1 MVVVGLGP
9 GSIHLIGLLTV
20 FLLETTQV
28 VLLESLTNRSVLS
41 LLSNSSSIKYV
52 GRSLY
57 SSKSNLYGVLLFTL
71 YICSVQIRTIWS
83 KNGDALMFNR
93 SWCKQMFSSSM
104 ELELTTV
111 PGITSA
117 VASFSISNINLNGKP
132 NTDVLLTCNT
142 SSIGSKLSRYAS
154 VVYMSKLR
162 FYHLSDNLICS
173 STVSKDNIVVNHNIG
188 LLAQNL
194 FRVSLR
200 DVVFTSSSWRF
211 NSPTLVTIG
220 EAINKHYW
228 INWLKS
234 NS

>member
-1 MVVVGLGP
+1 
-9 GSIHLIGLLTV
+9 
-20 FLLETTQV
+20 
-28 VLLESLTNRSVLS
+28 
-41 LLSNSSSIKYV
+41 
-52 GRSLY
+52 
-57 SSKSNLYGVLLFTL
+57 
-71 YICSVQIRTIWS
+71 
-83 KNGDALMFNR
+83 
-93 SWCKQMFSSSM
+93 M

-117 VASFSISNINLNGKP
+117 VASFGISNINLNGKP

-220 EAINKHYW
+220 EAINKHY
-228 INWLKS
+228 
-234 NS
+234 

>member
-1 MVVVGLGP
+1 MLAIIGLGP

-28 VLLESLTNRSVLS
+28 VLLESLTNRSILS
-41 LLSNSSSIKYV
+41 LLSNRSSIKYV

-57 SSKSNLYGVLLFTL
+57 SSKSNLYGVLLFTV
-71 YICSVQIRTIWS
+71 YICSIQIRTIWL

-93 SWCKQMFSSSM
+93 SWCKQMISASTK
-104 ELELTTV
+104 LEPTTV

-117 VASFSISNINLNGKP
+117 IAALSIGNINLNGKP
-132 NTDVLLTCNT
+132 NNNVLLTCNID
-142 SSIGSKLSRYAS
+142 SIESKLSRYAS
-154 VVYMSKLR
+154 VVHMSRLR
-162 FYHLSDNLICS
+162 FHQLSDNLICS
-173 STVSKDNIVVNHNIG
+173 SVISKDNVIINHSIG

-200 DVVFTSSSWRF
+200 DVVFTTSSWKF

-228 INWLKS
+228 INWLKL
-234 NS
+234 N